1 MKIKKKHRTLAAL
14 CGFSEAAR
22 GDRVNA
28 LVRRRYS
35 LSEEL
40 AILRRRDEDP
50 EGFRAYYEYAE
61 ECKALAR
68 AEWEVAP

>member
-14 CGFSEAAR
+14 CGFGQAAL
-22 GDRVNA
+22 GDRVNE
-28 LVRRRYS
+28 LMRRRYS

-40 AILRRRDEDP
+40 RILRRRDDDP
-50 EGFRAYYEYAE
+50 EGFRSYYEYAE